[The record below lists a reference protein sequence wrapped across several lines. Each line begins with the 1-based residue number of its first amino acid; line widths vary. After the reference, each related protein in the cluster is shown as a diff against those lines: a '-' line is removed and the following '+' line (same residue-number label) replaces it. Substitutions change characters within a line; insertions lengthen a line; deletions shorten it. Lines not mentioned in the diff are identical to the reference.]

1 MVYGFD
7 LSIESIQLSII
18 RSIPLS
24 WNHSLVNS
32 KEGQYSA
39 MKAIIMA
46 FPNRLVS
53 INRLALNYYNSFK
66 VDIKVHE
73 RKVNENR
80 PCLKLNKADQ
90 CL

>member
-24 WNHSLVNS
+24 WDHSLVNS

-46 FPNRLVS
+46 FPSRLVS
-53 INRLALNYYNSFK
+53 INRLVLNYFK
-66 VDIKVHE
+66 VDINVHE